1 MRGVTRRT
9 HQRSTNSRIRLIPI
23 ILRADI
29 PDENQNPAGFPDA
42 YLVPVGHGPMRG
54 DRTVQEPLWAG
65 RGNRPHQVCVHIA
78 GQVMKQARPP
88 WARLTRDW
96 IATGKQILQQRE
108 GDPLCCA
115 KPGGTPAASGHPAQ
129 DTVGPEVGSQH
140 LGDLILDQPRRSLSF
155 LGSSSATATV
165 SVSGDAMKACPGTP
179 GSAGTRNGSFG
190 SVDRIC
196 PRRRRQHRRG
206 RRAAERDKAARR
218 RSARAALSVGRSCRV
233 AQHSPFFACP
243 GGQ

>member
-1 MRGVTRRT
+1 MRGVTRRP

-65 RGNRPHQVCVHIA
+65 RGNRPYQVCVHVA
-78 GQVMKQARPP
+78 GQVMKQARPAMGAP
-88 WARLTRDW
+88 HPRLDRDGETNTST
-96 IATGKQILQQRE
+96 AGGT
-108 GDPLCCA
+108 PLCCA

-179 GSAGTRNGSFG
+179 GSAGTRNGPFG
-190 SVDRIC
+190 SVDRIR

-218 RSARAALSVGRSCRV
+218 RSARAALSVGRTCRF